1 MGVGF
6 IITNCIYHLFFFIH
20 TFLNDLALPLN
31 FIFVTSGL
39 SPSLLLLGGGAAYFF
54 FFGQQLSFKDILT
67 HLNFICLI

>member
-39 SPSLLLLGGGAAYFF
+39 SPPLLLFGGAVSFF
-54 FFGQQLSFKDILT
+54 WPTISL
-67 HLNFICLI
+67 